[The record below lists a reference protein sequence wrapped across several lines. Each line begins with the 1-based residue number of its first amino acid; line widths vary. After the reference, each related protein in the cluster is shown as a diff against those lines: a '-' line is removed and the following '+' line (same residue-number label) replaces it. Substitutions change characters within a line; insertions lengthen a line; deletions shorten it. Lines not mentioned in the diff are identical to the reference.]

1 MVLLS
6 RLGERE
12 GERGVSKTR
21 TSVEVDQ
28 WLNGNL
34 CLNIA
39 LLLCLLQLLNLRV
52 VGCHVGVVV
61 LGVVQLHDLARDGWL
76 ECAIVVCYNISSAP
90 SSHCYVFVCLVEE

>member
-1 MVLLS
+1 M
-6 RLGERE
+6 
-12 GERGVSKTR
+12 
-21 TSVEVDQ
+21 EVDQ

-76 ECAIVVCYNISSAP
+76 ECAIVVCYNISSDP
-90 SSHCYVFVCLVEE
+90 SSPLLCYCLSCGGMVWSLSYRTGLAMSLCRV